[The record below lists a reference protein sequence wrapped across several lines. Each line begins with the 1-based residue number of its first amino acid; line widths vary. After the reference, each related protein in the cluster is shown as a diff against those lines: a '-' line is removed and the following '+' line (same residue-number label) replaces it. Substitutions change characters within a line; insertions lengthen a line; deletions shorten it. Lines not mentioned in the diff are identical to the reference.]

1 MKNPLH
7 DWYACEMLLPILGPP
22 IKYTKKIKK
31 NTLVWRTWRMAKKLS
46 KTWRG
51 SKISK
56 VEKLTIQFLTDEGL
70 INKKNSI
77 WNKNSKLDIKQLNWD
92 FSGVDWIY

>member
-1 MKNPLH
+1 
-7 DWYACEMLLPILGPP
+7 
-22 IKYTKKIKK
+22 
-31 NTLVWRTWRMAKKLS
+31 
-46 KTWRG
+46 
-51 SKISK
+51 
-56 VEKLTIQFLTDEGL
+56 LTIQFLTDEGL

>member
-1 MKNPLH
+1 
-7 DWYACEMLLPILGPP
+7 
-22 IKYTKKIKK
+22 
-31 NTLVWRTWRMAKKLS
+31 MAKKLS

-77 WNKNSKLDIKQLNWD
+77 
-92 FSGVDWIY
+92 